1 MTELNHRD
9 INWHGMKHAPTC
21 LRDAET
27 PFVLID
33 ESRVQAN
40 VMRMAERVAQHGV
53 KLRPHIKTHK
63 MPFFAQMQI
72 EHGACGIT
80 VAKVSEAEVMVDGG
94 IKDIFIAYPLVTST
108 KINRAL
114 ELTKQARIIIGVD
127 SQEGA
132 DLLEQLASEQA
143 IIVEVRIEVDTGLRR
158 TGTKAATLL
167 SLASHLTAH
176 CPHLRLTGIYTF
188 RGAMLNGE
196 ATLDLRAAGHDE
208 GSTMVRYANMLRDA
222 GHAIT
227 DVSVGSSPTG
237 LYAAEVPG
245 VTEVRPGT
253 YIFNDRMQVA
263 FGVATLRDCAASVIV
278 TIVSCPQE
286 DLIVIDGGSKA
297 FATDVQPNSAP
308 LYLEGFGHI
317 TGVPHAM
324 LDRLSEEHG
333 MIRVTPGHPFRVG
346 DRIAII
352 PNHICSTMNLY
363 DQTWIVGTQPARQ
376 LPISAR
382 GHSW

>member
-1 MTELNHRD
+1 MTDLNHRE

-27 PFVLID
+27 PFLLI
-33 ESRVQAN
+33 EEGRVQAN
-40 VMRMAERVAQHGV
+40 VMRMAERTAQHGV
-53 KLRPHIKTHK
+53 QLRPHIKTHK
-63 MPFFAQMQI
+63 MPFFAQMQL

-80 VAKVSEAEVMVDGG
+80 AAKVSEAEVMVAGG
-94 IKDIFIAYPLVTST
+94 IQDIFIAYPLVTST

-114 ELTKQARIIIGVD
+114 DLMEKARIIIGVD
-127 SQEGA
+127 SQVGA
-132 DLLEQLASEQA
+132 DALEEIAAERELQ
-143 IIVEVRIEVDTGLRR
+143 VEIRIEIDTGLHR

-167 SLASHLTAH
+167 SLAAHIVSH
-176 CPHLRLTGIYTF
+176 CPHLTLTGIYTF

-208 GSTMVRYANMLRDA
+208 GSMMVRYANMLRDA
-222 GHAIT
+222 GHTIS

-245 VTEVRPGT
+245 VTEIRPGT

-263 FGVATLRDCAASVIV
+263 FGVATLRDCAATVIV
-278 TIVSCPQE
+278 TVVSCPQE
-286 DLIVIDGGSKA
+286 DLIVVDGGSKA

-308 LYLEGFGHI
+308 LYLDGFGHI
-317 TGVPHAM
+317 TGVPYAQ
-324 LDRLSEEHG
+324 LGRLSEEHG

-346 DRIAII
+346 DRIAVI
-352 PNHICSTMNLY
+352 PNHVCSTLNLY
-363 DQTWIVGTQPARQ
+363 DQAWIVGTQPARQ
-376 LPISAR
+376 LQISAR